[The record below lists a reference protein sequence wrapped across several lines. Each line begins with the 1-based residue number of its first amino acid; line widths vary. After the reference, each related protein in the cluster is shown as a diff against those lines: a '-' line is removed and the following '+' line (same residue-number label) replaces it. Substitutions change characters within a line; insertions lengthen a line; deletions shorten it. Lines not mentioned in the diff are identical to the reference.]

1 MARTRHT
8 RIESRVAVQRVLMDV
23 WQAKNAG
30 KKFTLANLCSKYN
43 CGNINGAIIA
53 AMDFSKVPEY
63 ADAVA
68 VLKANSDY
76 KRSCNVGTRKS
87 AKQALADARSESDIQ
102 ADERAIAEKLFGQG
116 HRENE
121 SQPGKKSP
129 DLSGLDLQ
137 PDPSSLFPEQSLIP
151 KAIAICQRAGYIVSR
166 PL

>member
-23 WQAKNAG
+23 WQAKAAK
-30 KKFTLANLCSKYN
+30 KKFTLANLCAKYN

-76 KRSCNVGTRKS
+76 KRSCNKGTRKS
-87 AKQALADARSESDIQ
+87 AKQVLDEARSQSVSE
-102 ADERAIAEKLFGQG
+102 AEKAEAASIFQ
-116 HRENE
+116 E
-121 SQPGKKSP
+121 QPQPEKKV
-129 DLSGLDLQ
+129 DLSGLDLV
-137 PDPSSLFPEQSLIP
+137 PDPNSLFPEQSLIP

>member
-23 WQAKNAG
+23 WQAKAAR
-30 KKFTLANLCSKYN
+30 KKFNLAKLCTKYN

-53 AMDFSKVPEY
+53 AFDFSKVPEY

-87 AKQALADARSESDIQ
+87 ATQALAEARSEKVSD
-102 ADERAIAEKLFGQG
+102 AETAAAASIF
-116 HRENE
+116 
-121 SQPGKKSP
+121 SQKPEKKV

-137 PDPSSLFPEQSLIP
+137 PDPNSLFPEQSLIP